1 MPYFI
6 IAIFDHIDRFGLSI
20 NYYKTSEK
28 MSEYIAHGFGYFHT
42 QQCQSTLT
50 SEKNKAT
57 DYFK

>member
-1 MPYFI
+1 
-6 IAIFDHIDRFGLSI
+6 
-20 NYYKTSEK
+20 